1 MKLSKRTK
9 RALNINLTSL
19 IDVLFILLLFFIV
32 TSTFKDPNTAALD
45 LILPKANKTSDDKES
60 DEAIL
65 FLDKNQQVSFL
76 GHTIPLD
83 SLESRFPQVLSELAN
98 KTIMLKGDES
108 ISYQSFITVFDI
120 LKLNKVDKL
129 VLAAKKKTK

>member
-1 MKLSKRTK
+1 MKLSKRSK

-45 LILPKANKTSDDKES
+45 LILPKANKTNEEKST

-65 FLDKNQQVSFL
+65 FLNKDKQISFL
-76 GHTIPLD
+76 GKTIPLD
-83 SLESRFPQVLSELAN
+83 SLEFRFPSLVKELADR
-98 KTIMLKGDES
+98 TIILKGDENV
-108 ISYQSFITVFDI
+108 SYQSFITVFDI
-120 LKLNKVDKL
+120 LKLNKIDKL
-129 VLAAKKKTK
+129 VLAAKKK